1 MKLNKLY
8 ILIIVFAL
16 AIAQSDSPD
25 DTSPPPEEEKKKW
38 SLFKI
43 FQKKDKSDEEVA
55 PQEEV
60 EQETEESEKK
70 GLFNRKKKK
79 AKFEGGGIFQRF
91 RKKVDESDEDVPSD
105 EDVVRIPFTPVDV
118 DETIKSSAGDRNLE
132 SMSTDETESQ
142 EQPEVGSSSSEPSSS
157 SSPDTTTQEEDS
169 SEKITK
175 LIGGRPFLKDKPVE
189 EPPESEAVIN
199 TSNAPSETTQV
210 IMSESSDSPGLTPQM
225 SDEFEDQLLDTIEMQ
240 NQKID
245 LILNQLGFSDA
256 LLHHFQGMN
265 LINHM
270 RYFCIPT

>member
-91 RKKVDESDEDVPSD
+91 RKKAGESDEDVPSD

-118 DETIKSSAGDRNLE
+118 DETIKSSAGIDLL
-132 SMSTDETESQ
+132 
-142 EQPEVGSSSSEPSSS
+142 GSL
-157 SSPDTTTQEEDS
+157 
-169 SEKITK
+169 KK
-175 LIGGRPFLKDKPVE
+175 LI
-189 EPPESEAVIN
+189 IN
-199 TSNAPSETTQV
+199 TVKIIKKTPIIGKKGMKTIANMMLITIYDHPS
-210 IMSESSDSPGLTPQM
+210 L
-225 SDEFEDQLLDTIEMQ
+225 
-240 NQKID
+240 
-245 LILNQLGFSDA
+245 
-256 LLHHFQGMN
+256 
-265 LINHM
+265 
-270 RYFCIPT
+270 